1 MHKLGNDSM
10 TANDKRNEIK
20 AYLRQ
25 GETFTMPVLHFW
37 SATMYMHEENLSGST
52 DKGCRY
58 HKRLIL

>member
-1 MHKLGNDSM
+1 MHKLGNNSM

-37 SATMYMHEENLSGST
+37 SATMYSRSGRKIYK
-52 DKGCRY
+52 DMV
-58 HKRLIL
+58 

>member
-10 TANDKRNEIK
+10 TANDKKTKSRR
-20 AYLRQ
+20 YLRQ
-25 GETFTMPVLHFW
+25 GETVTMPVLHFW

>member
-25 GETFTMPVLHFW
+25 DETFTIPVLHFW
-37 SATMYMHEENLSGST
+37 SATMYMHRT
-52 DKGCRY
+52 
-58 HKRLIL
+58 